1 MTDPDDARQRAY
13 LATPVGVPGSGRV
26 RYAAAM
32 HFYNRGQL
40 SAEALEVYRILAL
53 IDAEDP
59 APLLARQAGA
69 SEAPR
74 SR

>member
-1 MTDPDDARQRAY
+1 MTDPEDARQRTY
-13 LATPVGVPGSGRV
+13 LETPPGVAGSGRV

-40 SAEALEVYRILAL
+40 SADALEVYRILAL

-59 APLLARQAGA
+59 GPLLARL
-69 SEAPR
+69 
-74 SR
+74 

>member
-1 MTDPDDARQRAY
+1 MIIPETAEDARE
-13 LATPVGVPGSGRV
+13 LADLQTPPGLPGSGRV

-40 SAEALEVYRILAL
+40 SADALEVYRILAL

-59 APLLARQAGA
+59 APLLARL
-69 SEAPR
+69 
-74 SR
+74 

>member
-1 MTDPDDARQRAY
+1 MTITPKTAEDRRQ
-13 LATPVGVPGSGRV
+13 LADLETPPGVPGSGRI

-32 HFYNRGQL
+32 HFYNRDQL

-59 APLLARQAGA
+59 GPLLARL
-69 SEAPR
+69 
-74 SR
+74 

>member
-1 MTDPDDARQRAY
+1 MTDEDARERAA
-13 LATPVGVPGSGRV
+13 LATPVGEPGSGRV